1 LLHARDDTGG
11 AQGTTAFFWPGAGL
25 TVPIRAFRAFGELG
39 VLGGMDTS
47 KGYDSILP
55 AVAIGFLIGH

>member
-1 LLHARDDTGG
+1 M
-11 AQGTTAFFWPGAGL
+11 
-25 TVPIRAFRAFGELG
+25 RAFRAFGELG